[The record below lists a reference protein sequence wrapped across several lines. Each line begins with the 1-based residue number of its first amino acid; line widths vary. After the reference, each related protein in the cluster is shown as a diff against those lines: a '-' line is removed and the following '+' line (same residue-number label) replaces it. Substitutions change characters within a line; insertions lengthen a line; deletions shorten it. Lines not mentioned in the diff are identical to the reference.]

1 MCLGVLLVPLGIPRL
16 DLFDEGGLRRD
27 TAPKALTTQ
36 MAEFDLSHVEP
47 TAVFGGRVDLSFL
60 RDSLRLRRIKG
71 FIKRCFGVG
80 SLPYTF

>member
-16 DLFDEGGLRRD
+16 DLVDECGLRRD

-47 TAVFGGRVDLSFL
+47 TTVFGGMVD
-60 RDSLRLRRIKG
+60 R
-71 FIKRCFGVG
+71 
-80 SLPYTF
+80 